1 MSSRPSGNTIT
12 EKNLMT
18 HAVNSLDKAVKLV
31 NLFFDNKWKDY
42 SNQIDKLEY
51 SEFKEIKQF

>member
-1 MSSRPSGNTIT
+1 
-12 EKNLMT
+12 MT